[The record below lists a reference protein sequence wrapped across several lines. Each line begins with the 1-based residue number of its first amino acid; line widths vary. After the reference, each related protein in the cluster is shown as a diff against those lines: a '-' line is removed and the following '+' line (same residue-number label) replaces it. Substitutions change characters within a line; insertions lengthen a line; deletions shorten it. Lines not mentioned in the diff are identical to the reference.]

1 VPLEFISSGGN
12 VKTRVRTL
20 TLLVSLGCGA
30 LAAQDNMKPAN
41 VDEGKPPQSAAMQM
55 PAPAPEMTRLIK
67 ALSGAWTVTEKQDP
81 NPMNPKGSTG
91 KGTAVLTPGPGNLSL
106 IEKYHSVGTMG
117 GINGLGVFWWDAKKQ
132 VYRSLWCDNG
142 SPNGCDASGTTKWEG
157 NDLVG
162 TTESEMNGQTT
173 MMRFTYSDWKPN
185 SFVMTME
192 MGPNASSMNK
202 FMTITYSKG
211 GAMAAKAEKP
221 AQ

>member
-1 VPLEFISSGGN
+1 MT
-12 VKTRVRTL
+12 TRLRTL
-20 TLLVSLGCGA
+20 TLLVALGCVT
-30 LAAQDNMKPAN
+30 LAAQDNMKPATG
-41 VDEGKPPQSAAMQM
+41 DAGKPPQSAALQM

-67 ALSGAWTVTEKQDP
+67 TLSGAWTVTEKQDP
-81 NPMNPKGSTG
+81 NPMNPKGGTG

-117 GINGLGVFWWDAKKQ
+117 GSFNGMGVFWWDTKDK
-132 VYRSLWCDNG
+132 VYRSLWCDNM
-142 SPNGCDASGTTKWEG
+142 SPNGCEAAGSTKWEG
-157 NDLVG
+157 NNLVG
-162 TTESEMNGQTT
+162 TMESEMNGQT
-173 MMRFTYSDWKPN
+173 MMTRYTYADWKPN

-211 GAMAAKAEKP
+211 GAMAAKTEKP